1 MLNISNFLGS
11 GETSLFSNR
20 SSLIGKVASVLAIPL
35 IIGALTAGWRPCSPE
50 LLESGVDCDKAPRW
64 FAGPIGQHWHPPVG
78 ELPKQNGCA

>member
-1 MLNISNFLGS
+1 MTRAATGAAFEFTNH
-11 GETSLFSNR
+11 
-20 SSLIGKVASVLAIPL
+20 ALAMMDKAVW
-35 IIGALTAGWRPCSPE
+35 ALAMTDPVPPAGWRPCSPE